1 MKKIL
6 SLLLLALP
14 FLGACQHKAQSL
26 KTLSVDDFAEV
37 IADPA
42 VQRLDVR
49 TPAEYT
55 EGHLPGSLNVNVLD
69 PQFLQMA
76 DSLLQKDRPVALYCR
91 SGRRSKKAAD
101 LLGKAG
107 YEVYELATGFQ
118 GWQQAGQEIEK

>member
-1 MKKIL
+1 MKRIYAGICL
-6 SLLLLALP
+6 SISLL
-14 FLGACQHKAQSL
+14 FSCQQKAGDFQSL
-26 KTLSVDDFAEV
+26 PADEFATL
-37 IADPA
+37 IASPE

-49 TPAEYT
+49 TLAEYSD
-55 EGHLPGSLNVNVLD
+55 GHIPGSLNINMLD
-69 PQFLQMA
+69 EQFESVA

>member
-14 FLGACQHKAQSL
+14 FLGACQQKAQSF

-101 LLGKAG
+101 LLGKSG
-107 YEVYELATGFQ
+107 YRVYELATGFQ
-118 GWQQAGQEIEK
+118 GWQQAGQEVEK

>member
-14 FLGACQHKAQSL
+14 FLGACQQKAQSF
-26 KTLSVDDFAEV
+26 KTLSVYDFAEV

-101 LLGKAG
+101 LLSKAG
-107 YEVYELATGFQ
+107 YQVYELATGFQ

>member
-14 FLGACQHKAQSL
+14 FLGACQQKAQSF
-26 KTLSVDDFAEV
+26 KTLSVDDFADV

-49 TPAEYT
+49 TTAEYT

-101 LLGKAG
+101 LLSKAG
-107 YEVYELATGFQ
+107 YQVYELATGFQ

>member
-1 MKKIL
+1 MKRIYAGICL
-6 SLLLLALP
+6 SISLL
-14 FLGACQHKAQSL
+14 FSCQQKAGDFQSL
-26 KTLSVDDFAEV
+26 PADEFATL
-37 IADPA
+37 IASPE

-49 TPAEYT
+49 TLAEYSD
-55 EGHLPGSLNVNVLD
+55 GHIPGSLNINMLD
-69 PQFLQMA
+69 EQFESVA

-118 GWQQAGQEIEK
+118 GWKQAGQEIEK

>member
-14 FLGACQHKAQSL
+14 FLGACQHKAQSF
-26 KTLSVDDFAEV
+26 KTLSVDDFAQV
-37 IADPA
+37 ITDPA